1 MLGANWGP
9 ALATPVGPTLPQGTP
24 KPFILL
30 SFAGTPHSPQPNWCN
45 EFARPDA
52 TEKDAGMPG
61 ACVGLGSAKKPLP
74 RFSRNWKKVFA
85 LKIFSSPRGPG
96 AVINHHLFKTKP
108 S

>member
-9 ALATPVGPTLPQGTP
+9 ALATPVGPTLPWGTP

-52 TEKDAGMPG
+52 TEKDAGG
-61 ACVGLGSAKKPLP
+61 AGCLRGARQRQKAPSPLLQELEK
-74 RFSRNWKKVFA
+74 SVC
-85 LKIFSSPRGPG
+85 S
-96 AVINHHLFKTKP
+96 
-108 S
+108 